1 MPHED
6 LQVSIGGPSASYSE
20 HVMHVCSKG
29 HYCLTSG
36 HGYSNLW
43 IHHLSID
50 NFRFIRDSIDNY
62 LAEYLPKEV
71 RRVDCR
77 DCTHLVD
84 VRPPGTKDYIGRCEY
99 KLLPDTCGKFED
111 CRTIE
116 DEENH
121 TVASKMGWCQSC
133 EEKTMHLQDP
143 RDGWWRC
150 AVPGCEAE
158 SQELTPE

>member
-6 LQVSIGGPSASYSE
+6 LQVSIGGPTAQYPD
-20 HVMHVCSKG
+20 HVMHICSKG

-36 HGYSNLW
+36 TMHSDLW

-62 LAEYLPKEV
+62 LSELLRKEAPENETPAEV
-71 RRVDCR
+71 Q
-77 DCTHLVD
+77 
-84 VRPPGTKDYIGRCEY
+84 
-99 KLLPDTCGKFED
+99 KL
-111 CRTIE
+111 
-116 DEENH
+116 
-121 TVASKMGWCQSC
+121 GWCQSC
-133 EEKTMHLQDP
+133 ESMTLHTQDP

-150 AVPGCEAE
+150 SVPGCEAE